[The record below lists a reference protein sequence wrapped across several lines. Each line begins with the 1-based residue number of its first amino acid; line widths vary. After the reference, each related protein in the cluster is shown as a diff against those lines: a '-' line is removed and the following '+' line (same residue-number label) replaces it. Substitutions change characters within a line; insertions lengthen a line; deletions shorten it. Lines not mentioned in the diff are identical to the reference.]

1 MGVDLILGFIRY
13 VRKKELEILPAFAI
27 FVKVYI

>member
-1 MGVDLILGFIRY
+1 MGVDLIFGFVRY
-13 VRKKELEILPAFAI
+13 VRKKEPKILPAFAI